1 MPGKLRLGFVGA
13 GYMAQTT
20 HIPNFLAV
28 PEVEPVALAEARP
41 KLARRAAEY
50 FHIPRAVSSHKDIA
64 AMDDVDAVVA
74 IMGEAFHPKV
84 AIDLLSAGKHVFI
97 EKPLAT
103 SAAVGQEMVQ
113 AAEKAG
119 KLLMVGYMKRYDE
132 GVMRARELLGNLL
145 ADKELGEPTLVR
157 IHCFGGGWN
166 CDLRAPLATD
176 EPPAPLEA
184 APDPDW
190 LPEAWRGPWN
200 PFHIFRNV
208 YCHNLNLLRFLFN
221 CHESDLGVHCCL
233 YRPPTFV
240 VTLALGDLPISMD
253 FGQLS
258 AHSWDE
264 YLSVYFRDGRL
275 DVLTPP
281 PLLRNV
287 SARVV
292 VYRAGARQET
302 HELLGPWSW
311 GFYREAEA
319 FVRCCLGEEQ
329 CLADG
334 RDALEDMLLI
344 ERILQRAIEDSA

>member
-1 MPGKLRLGFVGA
+1 MAEKLRLGFVGA

-28 PEVEPVALAEARP
+28 PEVQPVVLAEARP
-41 KLARRAAEY
+41 KLARAAVEY
-50 FHIPRAVSSHKDIA
+50 SHIPRAVSSHQDIA

-74 IMGEAFHPKV
+74 IMGEAFHPRV

-103 SAAVGQEMVQ
+103 SAAVGQQMVQ

-132 GVMRARELLGNLL
+132 GVQRARQLLGNLF

-157 IHCFGGGWN
+157 VHCFGGGWN
-166 CDLRAPLATD
+166 CDLRAPLTTD
-176 EPPAPLEA
+176 EAWAPLEA
-184 APDPDW
+184 AADPDW
-190 LPEAWRGPWN
+190 LPEAWRGAWN

-208 YCHNLNLLRFLFN
+208 YCHNVNLLRFLLR
-221 CHESDLGVHCCL
+221 CHEADLTVQCSF

-240 VTLALGDLPISMD
+240 VALSLGDLPISMD

-264 YLSVYFRDGRL
+264 YLTVYFRDGRV

-287 SARVV
+287 SARIV
-292 VYRAGARQET
+292 VYRGGARQEIT
-302 HELLGPWSW
+302 ELLGPWSW

-319 FVRCCLGEEQ
+319 FVQCCLGKQE
-329 CLADG
+329 CLSDG
-334 RDALEDMLLI
+334 QDALEDMVLM
-344 ERILQRAIEDSA
+344 ERIVRRAAEESA